1 MVKQEQHTPTHFA
14 VIYITLQFSWLL
26 GGGNTHTQSH
36 IHSALVVVKIKFIV
50 VAYETQGLVLC
61 LVNVYFL

>member
-1 MVKQEQHTPTHFA
+1 MTF
-14 VIYITLQFSWLL
+14 

>member
-14 VIYITLQFSWLL
+14 VILYNITILMTF

>member
-1 MVKQEQHTPTHFA
+1 MTF
-14 VIYITLQFSWLL
+14 

-50 VAYETQGLVLC
+50 VAYETQGSDRHLEHQEIKMVWDM
-61 LVNVYFL
+61 